1 MEVDEHSTIALHF
14 KFPSKPIYGRL
25 ASSTPCAPSKPR
37 IGPAYQAIISPQSI
51 AKPHKAKCVKKWD
64 PTKVKENDLHNYLTF
79 VQNAFITREWYSEER
94 ALYFLSQCEYQI
106 EHAIQILSNQEED
119 PSPAISSSDE
129 DDRNTGYDEDDYCFV
144 CGDGGTL
151 LVCDK
156 DGCSRVYHLH
166 CAQLDECPEGTWL
179 CPSHYCGECKSEL
192 ICKVNDTQSFR
203 CCYCTMSYC
212 VQHVPSITK
221 RVAQVHFQSLC
232 KACLERDSSVEEL
245 FFTRLKDLHNRR
257 GDVLLNNP
265 RVGKKEVNLFSF
277 YKQVIKRGGYHK
289 VVSSVKMSE
298 VRDELGLPVSHQTT
312 DIARTLKNMYSEL
325 LYPFERKFSNTSS
338 EN

>member
-1 MEVDEHSTIALHF
+1 MDVDE
-14 KFPSKPIYGRL
+14 PSKIVSETEVPRKPTYGRL
-25 ASSTPCAPSKPR
+25 ASSTPCAKTIPR
-37 IGPAYQAIISPQSI
+37 IGSTYQAIIVPSSTSKSHVPKMNCIQL
-51 AKPHKAKCVKKWD
+51 WD
-64 PTKVKENDLHNYLTF
+64 PAKVDWNDLEDYLTF

-106 EHAIQILSNQEED
+106 EQAIQILSSQEED
-119 PSPAISSSDE
+119 PSPQCSSSEE
-129 DDRNTGYDEDDYCFV
+129 DDRNAGFDEDDYCFV

-156 DGCSRVYHLH
+156 EGCRRVYHLH

-179 CPSHYCGECKSEL
+179 CPSHYCGGCKMEL
-192 ICKVNDTQSFR
+192 LGDDIETFR

-212 VQHVPSITK
+212 AQHVPAITK
-221 RVAQVHFQSLC
+221 KMARVHFQSVC
-232 KACLERDSSVEEL
+232 ETCLERDLSMEEL
-245 FFTRLKDLHNRR
+245 FFVRLKDLHNRR

-265 RVGKKEVNLFSF
+265 RIGKKEVDLFKF

-289 VVSSVKMSE
+289 VLCAAKMSE
-298 VRDELGLPVSHQTT
+298 VREELGLPVSHQTA
-312 DIARTLKNMYSEL
+312 DIARTLKILYSKL
-325 LYPFERKFSNTSS
+325 LYPFERKFSSTSS